1 MSKRSAQ
8 GPQGDK
14 DTNLFQ
20 FNMSSTPDDKP
31 QRATAAQLAARK
43 IKDVRRR
50 PRAGTPSG
58 SAGGSFGSPFN
69 SIDPNTVSSP
79 SLAQQ
84 PMTNGFNFGQSQ
96 SFPPASPT
104 PKPPAQNGGSQFAFG
119 SGGGGGGG
127 GSSTFNFSASFGGTA
142 STPVSNPFASMN
154 TGGASQQAPAS
165 NFSGFKGNLFNVP
178 STGSQSP
185 AQQPLP
191 SGGLF
196 GAGSQQSSSTGG
208 LFGSSA
214 NSGPSSQSGITTP
227 ANGSIFGQSTTG
239 ASSSN
244 IFAPSGADKP
254 NPFAQNAAFG
264 GDSMQTSPDAKS
276 SHQKPS
282 LFGSGSGG
290 FGVSTN
296 FGSSG
301 AGSVFGGQSSAP
313 AQTPSKPLF
322 GAKPTE
328 QTASASPSL
337 FGASTS
343 TQPASSTPAAP
354 SFSSAP
360 LTTGNASSSLFNTS
374 TPKPATMGQNLFQPT
389 TSLFG
394 ASTPSTA
401 QNPSNPSEEKVKE
414 ETKANQSTSSQP
426 SFSFSATTTGAS
438 LFSNNAS
445 AAPVQSTGPSQPV
458 STGSLFALKPA
469 STEQENPKPAEGNP
483 FSSLFV
489 PKPAGAESSKPEQKP
504 LPSSSST
511 FAPKPVSSEG
521 VKPSE
526 QSKTPTPASPFSAP
540 TLGEAPSPAPQST
553 AFSISA
559 PQTTSSVSAFA
570 PPTTLQSPFKTN
582 GVKPA
587 ITASPMSSTA
597 SSPALSFDKL
607 QPANM
612 PSGLDEGTREEV
624 ETVHRVRLLNA
635 CFQREVAKLDATAN
649 SFDQLIQFYLRVRET
664 IGAPVEFA
672 GTKPKT
678 PGNSDHTNE
687 PSRKAGTL
695 GNGNSASGAASPENT
710 TASNLFSGSQNTPS
724 TSNKRKATGDD
735 DSDASSPAKRVD
747 GDSATAN
754 IFANSFSRSK
764 TFESNKPAGTPSP
777 KKLDAPVFKPSTP
790 ESNKPSLFSTT
801 PKSSPPKAAFSASS
815 APQEFSASGATPS
828 QPMPAFKPTFT
839 ASASGTSS
847 TNPFVVKPSGDAG
860 PSTSAPL
867 SVPKFGSGG
876 PINFLSQF
884 KAQSDKNAEKEKE
897 KRKAEE
903 FDSDEDDEAE
913 WERKDAEKQRKKREE
928 LEAQQNRR
936 AKYVPGQGFSF
947 ENSTTEEEKSN
958 ASAASSVL
966 DSKPNSFSSS
976 SNIFGHLSATPSESG
991 ENEHDAADDT
1001 EEDSASGDDAAG
1013 ESSSAPTEDLD
1024 ASQTDSK
1031 ANNTVKL
1038 PAPGSSD
1045 EDDST
1050 KTSEKTKQA
1059 DSSEQN
1065 TAEDGSS
1072 GGRSLFD
1079 RVEYQKDGKP
1089 KRQGDDGKPASS
1101 LFGSSQLASPF
1112 NSSSTSTPNPFAA
1125 LSQSQAKKPDE
1136 GSTPKPSSTNIFGS
1150 PTPAGSIFGS
1160 STSATSGASTPSIFA
1175 TGSSATKPGSDNT
1188 WKPNTP
1194 IKFSSDSAPGLASS
1208 AKSETATAAAP
1219 ASESSNHH
1227 PMLFGA
1233 PSAGAQPGPSGNEG
1247 TAGFS
1252 FGGPSQS
1259 GSSLLTPSVLTSE
1272 SQSRASTPGV
1282 TSDTGAED
1290 SADGDAQKPEPQVD
1304 LARSGAGE
1312 EDEDVLIETRAR
1324 ALKMVDGSW
1333 ASQGVGFLRLLKNRT
1348 TSRSRVLVRADPSG
1362 NVVLNARLMKEVKY
1376 TVNGNNIQFL
1386 VPRAEGAPE
1395 MWALRLKAGEAPKVG
1410 TAIDENKS

>member
-1 MSKRSAQ
+1 MVAYASRRITSYAL
-8 GPQGDK
+8 
-14 DTNLFQ
+14 TNDMF
-20 FNMSSTPDDKP
+20 
-31 QRATAAQLAARK
+31 R

-84 PMTNGFNFGQSQ
+84 PMTNGFSFGQSQ

-119 SGGGGGGG
+119 SGG

-165 NFSGFKGNLFNVP
+165 SFSGFKGNLFNVP

-196 GAGSQQSSSTGG
+196 GAGSQQSSSAGG

-214 NSGPSSQSGITTP
+214 NSGPSAQSGIATP
-227 ANGSIFGQSTTG
+227 SNGSIFGQSTG

-276 SHQKPS
+276 SSQKPS
-282 LFGSGSGG
+282 LFGSGSGSGG
-290 FGVSTN
+290 FNVSTN

-301 AGSVFGGQSSAP
+301 AGSLFGGQSSAS

-328 QTASASPSL
+328 QTTSASPSL
-337 FGASTS
+337 FSASS
-343 TQPASSTPAAP
+343 SAQPAPSTPAAP

-360 LTTGNASSSLFNTS
+360 LTTGNTSSSLFSTS
-374 TPKPATMGQNLFQPT
+374 TPKPATTGQNLFQPT

-394 ASTPSTA
+394 ASTSSTA
-401 QNPSNPSEEKVKE
+401 QKPPEEKAKE
-414 ETKANQSTSSQP
+414 ETKANQSTPTQP
-426 SFSFSATTTGAS
+426 SFSFSSTTTGAS

-445 AAPVQSTGPSQPV
+445 EAPAQSTGPSQPV
-458 STGSLFALKPA
+458 STGSLFAPKPA
-469 STEQENPKPAEGNP
+469 STEQEKPKPAEGNP

-489 PKPAGAESSKPEQKP
+489 PKAANAESPKPEQKP
-504 LPSSSST
+504 LPSSSP

-521 VKPSE
+521 AKTSE
-526 QSKTPTPASPFSAP
+526 QPKTPTPASLFSAP
-540 TLGEAPSPAPQST
+540 TLGAASSPAPQST
-553 AFSISA
+553 AFSTSA
-559 PQTTSSVSAFA
+559 PQTSSSISAFS
-570 PPTTLQSPFKTN
+570 PTTTSQSPFKTN

-587 ITASPMSSTA
+587 VTDSPVSSTT
-597 SSPALSFDKL
+597 SSSALSFDKL

-612 PSGLDEGTREEV
+612 PSGLDKNTKEEV

-635 CFQREVAKLDATAN
+635 CFQREVAKLDATTN
-649 SFDQLIQFYLRVRET
+649 SFDQLMQFYLRVRET
-664 IGAPVEFA
+664 IGAPVEWA
-672 GTKPKT
+672 GTKRKA
-678 PGNSDHTNE
+678 SDSDNTVE
-687 PSRKAGTL
+687 PSRKAATF
-695 GNGNSASGAASPENT
+695 GNGNLASSAASPDNT
-710 TASNLFSGSQNTPS
+710 TSSKLFSGSQNTPS

-735 DSDASSPAKRVD
+735 DSDASSPAKRAD

-764 TFESNKPAGTPSP
+764 TMESNKPAGTPSP
-777 KKLDAPVFKPSTP
+777 KKLDAPVLKPSTP
-790 ESNKPSLFSTT
+790 ESIKPSLFSTT
-801 PKSSPPKAAFSASS
+801 PKSSPPKPAFSASS
-815 APQEFSASGATPS
+815 APEESSASSATPS
-828 QPMPAFKPTFT
+828 QPMPAFKPAFT
-839 ASASGTSS
+839 ASASGTPSA
-847 TNPFVVKPSGDAG
+847 NPFVVKPSGDAG
-860 PSTSAPL
+860 PSTSAPPL
-867 SVPKFGSGG
+867 AIPKFGSGG

-884 KAQSDKNAEKEKE
+884 KAQADKNAEKEKE

-936 AKYVPGQGFSF
+936 AKFVPGQGFSF

-958 ASAASSVL
+958 TSAASSVL

-991 ENEHDAADDT
+991 ENEHDGADDT
-1001 EEDSASGDDAAG
+1001 EEDSVTGDDAVG
-1013 ESSSAPTEDLD
+1013 ESSSAPTEDLH
-1024 ASQTDSK
+1024 ASQADSK
-1031 ANNTVKL
+1031 TNSTAL
-1038 PAPGSSD
+1038 APRSSD

-1050 KTSEKTKQA
+1050 KDLKKSKQA
-1059 DSSEQN
+1059 DNSEQN

-1079 RVEYQKDGKP
+1079 RVEYNNDGKP
-1089 KRQGDDGKPASS
+1089 KRQGDDAKPASS
-1101 LFGSSQLASPF
+1101 LFGSPQFASPF
-1112 NSSSTSTPNPFAA
+1112 NSSSASTPNPFAA
-1125 LSQSQAKKPDE
+1125 SAQSQAKKPDE

-1150 PTPAGSIFGS
+1150 PTPAGSIFGN

-1194 IKFSSDSAPGLASS
+1194 IKFSSDSAPGLTSS
-1208 AKSETATAAAP
+1208 AKSETATAAP
-1219 ASESSNHH
+1219 ASDSSKHH
-1227 PMLFGA
+1227 PTLFGA
-1233 PSAGAQPGPSGNEG
+1233 PSAGAQPGASGNEG

-1252 FGGPSQS
+1252 FGGPSQP

-1272 SQSRASTPGV
+1272 SQSRATTPGV

-1312 EDEDVLIETRAR
+1312 EDEDIVIETRAR

-1333 ASQGVGFLRLLKNRT
+1333 ASQGVGFLRILKNRT
-1348 TSRSRVLVRADPSG
+1348 NSRSRVLVRADPSG
-1362 NVVLNARLMKEVKY
+1362 NVVLNARLMKEIKY

-1386 VPRAEGAPE
+1386 VPKAEGAPE
-1395 MWALRLKAGEAPKVG
+1395 MWALRLKVGEAPKVG
-1410 TAIDENKS
+1410 TAMDENKS